1 MFKKILGLFK
11 VKKSYV
17 SKDKEGNN
25 IRNNP
30 NNCFYC
36 GEVIGSG
43 RFTLR
48 DGKLIHKR
56 CVKKWILNKKVKTI
70 NGKRV

>member
-17 SKDKEGNN
+17 SIDSDGNK

-36 GEVIGSG
+36 GETIGSG
-43 RFTLR
+43 RFTMR
-48 DGKLIHKR
+48 EGKYFHKR

-70 NGKRV
+70 NG